1 MQKALHTVPPRN
13 GSGVAAPLSAQ
24 SRRIGRIDPVFT
36 SAEALDAAYAGHR
49 CEVVRANGS
58 SRVLETHRWARDAS
72 PSDLALFVDPC
83 RASTLDVGCGP
94 GRLTGALT
102 SRAMEVLGVDISPE
116 AVRQTRLRGALAV
129 CQDVFAELPRSPI
142 WQHVLLADGN
152 IGLGGNP
159 VRLLTR
165 IARLLDSQGTVLVE
179 LTGPGELS
187 IHDVRLRV
195 GDRTTRSFSWATVG
209 TAAIG
214 EVAAAAGLVVA
225 EVRSMSNR
233 HAATLRHQPATSPI
247 ARQQTG
253 PR

>member
-1 MQKALHTVPPRN
+1 MSISPRK
-13 GSGVAAPLSAQ
+13 LSA
-24 SRRIGRIDPVFT
+24 R
-36 SAEALDAAYAGHR
+36 
-49 CEVVRANGS
+49 
-58 SRVLETHRWARDAS
+58 
-72 PSDLALFVDPC
+72 
-83 RASTLDVGCGP
+83 P
-94 GRLTGALT
+94 GF
-102 SRAMEVLGVDISPE
+102 
-116 AVRQTRLRGALAV
+116 RGALAL

-214 EVAAAAGLVVA
+214 EVAAAAGLGRRRGAKHVQPA
-225 EVRSMSNR
+225 RGHAPPPTGDESNR
-233 HAATLRHQPATSPI
+233 PAADRAPMTTYQPL
-247 ARQQTG
+247 G
-253 PR
+253 VDLG